1 MYDKDLAVHETN
13 MPIIKLGAKILFAED
28 KGKNPF
34 DLVITKIDLE
44 PKHTVA
50 TLAEKAEGDPVCYL
64 HNTINY
70 KGEGV

>member
-1 MYDKDLAVHETN
+1 MYDKDLAIHKTN
-13 MPIIKLGAKILFAED
+13 FPIIKLGAKIPFDD

-50 TLAEKAEGDPVCYL
+50 TLAETMDGPPICYL

-70 KGEGV
+70 KGEGA

>member
-13 MPIIKLGAKILFAED
+13 MPIIKLGAKIPFVD
-28 KGKNPF
+28 DDGKNPF

-50 TLAEKAEGDPVCYL
+50 TLAETMDGPSVCYL
-64 HNTINY
+64 HNTIEY
-70 KGEGV
+70 KEAV

>member
-13 MPIIKLGAKILFAED
+13 MPIIKLGAKIPFADDE
-28 KGKNPF
+28 GKNPF

-50 TLAEKAEGDPVCYL
+50 TLAETMDGPSVCYL
-64 HNTINY
+64 HNTIEY
-70 KGEGV
+70 KEAV

>member
-1 MYDKDLAVHETN
+1 MYDKDLAIHKTN
-13 MPIIKLGAKILFAED
+13 FPIIKLGAKIPFDD

-44 PKHTVA
+44 PKYTVA
-50 TLAEKAEGDPVCYL
+50 TLAETMDGPPICYL

-70 KGEGV
+70 KGEKV